1 MRNTGRMI
9 TTTGTSAVPSVWPT
23 VAYRDEPGA
32 LRFLTEAFGFT
43 ERAVYRD
50 GDQLVHVELTWS
62 GPDGTVVGG
71 IMFGSI
77 DETDPDRAPYGR
89 TSVHVVTDDP
99 DSLHDRAVAAGAVLV
114 RPLEDTEYGS
124 RAFVVR
130 DPEGN
135 IWSFGTWYEK

>member
-1 MRNTGRMI
+1 MINTRDRTI
-9 TTTGTSAVPSVWPT
+9 PSVWPC
-23 VAYRDEPGA
+23 VPYRDESAA
-32 LRFLTEAFGFT
+32 LRFLTDAFGFA

-50 GDQLVHVELTWS
+50 GDRIVHAELSWD
-62 GPDGTVVGG
+62 GPDGTAAGG

-77 DETDPDRAPYGR
+77 DEEDPERQPYGR
-89 TSVHVVTDDP
+89 TSVHVVTEDP
-99 DSLHDRAVAAGAVLV
+99 DALFARATAAGAEVV
-114 RPLEDTEYGS
+114 RPIDDTDYGS